1 MMVVSRNQTGP
12 EQFKIGPI
20 NGEVNP

>member
-20 NGEVNP
+20 SSEVNP